1 MTRQTQTKT
10 QAQAQAQDQSRAL
23 NRSVTAVARAIGDL
37 RRGAPVVLRAAQS
50 AIIVAAAENGPG
62 ALTAVTDHDA
72 ACVIT
77 APRAQALGLDQGDAT
92 AIVIESPDPLSV
104 LDIETIIG
112 DAAAQNP
119 TLLGSTL
126 SGSTANPLQMAAV
139 ELVKL
144 ARLLPAALVSDCP
157 PATNAT
163 PEVTPEAYAAQE
175 NLLIVDADDIV
186 RYRAASE
193 ELLDAVVEVD
203 VPLAGAENTRMVAFR
218 PADGG
223 KTHLAIIV
231 GAPDPAEPVLTRL
244 HSECFTGDLL
254 GSLRCDCGDQ
264 LRGAIDA
271 IAAAGGGILLYLA
284 QEGRG
289 IGLVNKLRAYQL
301 QDAGFDTIDANERLG
316 FDADERVYT
325 PAANMLKQLG
335 YRSVRLM
342 TNNPV
347 KVAALSA
354 HGVMVSD
361 RVPHAFPANG
371 HNEHYLQTKA
381 ARGGHIL

>member
-1 MTRQTQTKT
+1 MTERAQTTKRQQITPHH
-10 QAQAQAQDQSRAL
+10 DRA
-23 NRSVTAVARAIGDL
+23 VTAIARAIGDL
-37 RRGAPVVLRAAQS
+37 RRGTPVVLHSAET

-62 ALTAVTDHDA
+62 AMNTLCGQIT
-72 ACVIT
+72 ACVVT
-77 APRAQALGLDQGDAT
+77 APRAHVLGMKQGDDAAIQVESPAPLTSTDIDVIIGDAT
-92 AIVIESPDPLSV
+92 AN
-104 LDIETIIG
+104 G
-112 DAAAQNP
+112 DAF
-119 TLLGSTL
+119 
-126 SGSTANPLQMAAV
+126 SGTVATALQTSAV
-139 ELVKL
+139 QLVKL
-144 ARLLPAALVSDCP
+144 ARLLPAALVADCP
-157 PATNAT
+157 GRPEMT
-163 PEVTPEAYAAQE
+163 PDIFAIQE
-175 NLLIVDADDIV
+175 DLLVVDANDIL

-193 ELLDAVVEVD
+193 ELLDAVVEVN
-203 VPLAGAENTRMVAFR
+203 VPLANAEDARMVTFR

-231 GAPDPAEPVLTRL
+231 GNPDPDTPVLTRL

-264 LRGAIDA
+264 LRGAVNA

-289 IGLVNKLRAYQL
+289 IGLVNKLRAYKL
-301 QDAGFDTIDANERLG
+301 QDSGFDTIDANERLG

-325 PAANMLKQLG
+325 PAASMLTQLG
-335 YRSVRLM
+335 YRTVRLM
-342 TNNPV
+342 TNNPA

-354 HGVMVSD
+354 HGVIISD

-381 ARGGHIL
+381 VRGGHIL

>member
-1 MTRQTQTKT
+1 MKHRTPTPTKT
-10 QAQAQAQDQSRAL
+10 RRPLDRAQE
-23 NRSVTAVARAIGDL
+23 RSVTAIARAIGDL
-37 RRGAPVVLRAAQS
+37 RRGAPVVLRIVS
-50 AIIVAAAENGPG
+50 AGSPASIIVAAAENGPG
-62 ALTAVTDHDA
+62 PLTATLGRDA

-77 APRAQALGLDQGDAT
+77 GPRAEVLGLDQNGA
-92 AIVIESPDPLSV
+92 AAVLIGSPKPLNAP
-104 LDIETIIG
+104 DIEKIIG
-112 DAAAQNP
+112 ATTAPDTALSGLA
-119 TLLGSTL
+119 L
-126 SGSTANPLQMAAV
+126 SGSAANALQAAAV

-144 ARLLPAALVSDCP
+144 ARLLPAALVDDCP
-157 PATNAT
+157 EA
-163 PEVTPEAYAAQE
+163 PETYAARE
-175 NLLIVDADDIV
+175 NLLIVDADDIA

-193 ELLDAVVEVD
+193 EVLDAVVEVN
-203 VPLAGAENTRMVAFR
+203 VPLAGAEDTRMIAFR

-223 KTHLAIIV
+223 KAHLAIIV
-231 GAPDPAEPVLTRL
+231 GDPDPAVPVLTRL

-271 IAAAGGGILLYLA
+271 IAAAGGGVLLYLA

-301 QDAGFDTIDANERLG
+301 QDAGFDTIDANEHLG

-325 PAANMLKQLG
+325 PAANMLTQLG

-342 TNNPV
+342 TNNPA

-354 HGVMVSD
+354 HGVEVSD
-361 RVPHAFPANG
+361 RVPHAFPANE
-371 HNEHYLQTKA
+371 HNDHYLKTKA
-381 ARGGHIL
+381 MRGGHIL

>member
-1 MTRQTQTKT
+1 MTRQAKT
-10 QAQAQAQDQSRAL
+10 QDRIL

-37 RRGAPVVLRAAQS
+37 RRCAPVVLRAAPSDNTS
-50 AIIVAAAENGPG
+50 APQPAILVAAAENGPG
-62 ALTAVTDHDA
+62 ALSAATHHDA

-77 APRAQALGLDQGDAT
+77 APRAQALGLDQGDAL
-92 AIVIESPDPLSV
+92 AVVLVSPDPLSV

-112 DAAAQNP
+112 DAENP
-119 TLLGSTL
+119 SLLGSTL
-126 SGSTANPLQMAAV
+126 SVSAASPLQAASV

-144 ARLLPAALVSDCP
+144 ARLLPAALVIDCP
-157 PATNAT
+157 VT
-163 PEVTPEAYAAQE
+163 PDMNPEAYAAQE
-175 NLLIVDADDIV
+175 NLLIVDADDIA
-186 RYRAASE
+186 RYRDASE

-231 GAPDPAEPVLTRL
+231 GDPDPTEPVLTRL

-271 IAAAGGGILLYLA
+271 IAAAGGGVLLYLA

-325 PAANMLKQLG
+325 PAASMLMQLG

-342 TNNPV
+342 TNNPT

-381 ARGGHIL
+381 VRGGHIL